1 MKSTLRNPLV
11 ITLLIMLIIGMI
23 GIRGPVQAQDDQ
35 DNKIRLG
42 FIPVV
47 IYAPIFVAQERGYF
61 TEEGVAVEMIPV
73 PAGGG
78 DSVIQLAAGNFDVAA
93 TGAGAP
99 LWNAAYQGLGF
110 KIVAPLHTERPPL
123 STPLV
128 ISAKRTEEIKTIVDL
143 KGKTIAINNT
153 GSAIEYWVYAALK
166 KGGLRM
172 DEVNISAMPFPQMP
186 AALEAGAIDAAVITD
201 PLATLA
207 VQQGTVAVLAD
218 DYIDGITVT
227 YVFMGLPLLEE
238 RPAMAEGFIRGYLR
252 GARDLQGDGW
262 LNEDTA
268 KIIEKY
274 TQVPV
279 PAILN
284 MNRPYFDPNGVIPVP
299 DLEEVQRYFLSRGT
313 LEYKEALDVS
323 TFIDDSLMKKAVETL
338 GEVSLATAEPG
349 R

>member
-1 MKSTLRNPLV
+1 MKALFRTVLMIMLV
-11 ITLLIMLIIGMI
+11 IGAVIGTSI
-23 GIRGPVQAQDDQ
+23 VGRSAQAQEDQ
-35 DNKIRLG
+35 SHKVRLG

-61 TEEGVAVEMIPV
+61 AEEGVEVEMIPV

-128 ISAKRTEEIKTIVDL
+128 ISAKRTGEIKTIVDL

-186 AALEAGAIDAAVITD
+186 AALDAGAIDAAVITD

-238 RPAMAEGFIRGYLR
+238 RPTVAEGFIRGYLR

-284 MNRPYFDPNGVIPVP
+284 MNRPYFDPNGVIPVA
-299 DLEEVQRYFLSRGT
+299 DLEEVQRYFLSRGA
-313 LEYKEALDVS
+313 LEYKEALEVS

-338 GEVSLATAEPG
+338 GEVLPTTAEPG
-349 R
+349 E